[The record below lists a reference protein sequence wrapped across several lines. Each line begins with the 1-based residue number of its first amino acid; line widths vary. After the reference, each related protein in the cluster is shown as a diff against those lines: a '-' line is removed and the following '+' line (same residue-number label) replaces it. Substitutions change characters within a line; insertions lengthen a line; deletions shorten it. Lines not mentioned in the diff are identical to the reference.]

1 MTRLLATLLL
11 LLCFPASA
19 IDWEENP
26 KIAALFESAE
36 VTGTFALF
44 DVANQRFIGY
54 NRSRAETRYLPAS
67 TFKVPHT
74 LIGLS
79 VGAVR
84 NVDEV
89 LPYGGAPQPFETW
102 ERDMGLREAIA
113 LSNVPIYQALA
124 RRVGLDRMRAS
135 VAQLA
140 YGNGEIGDRVDEFWL
155 RGPLKISAVEQV
167 RFLARLATGALPFPL
182 DAQANVRE
190 IVLTEA
196 GDDWKLYSKTGWE
209 NAPGPGIGWWVG
221 WLQKR
226 GAIYAFALN
235 MDMQHAS
242 DAGRR
247 VELGKASLEAVGL
260 VKN

>member
-1 MTRLLATLLL
+1 MRRLFAAVYL
-11 LLCFPASA
+11 LLCFPAHA
-19 IDWEENP
+19 LDWEESP
-26 KIAALFESAE
+26 QVAALFKGADIA
-36 VTGTFALF
+36 GTFALF
-44 DVANQRFIGY
+44 DVADQRFIGH
-54 NRSRAETRYLPAS
+54 NRSRAEIRYLPAS
-67 TFKVPHT
+67 TFKIPHA

-124 RRVGLDRMRAS
+124 RRIGLDRMRAS
-135 VAQLA
+135 VARLA

-167 RFLARLATGALPFPL
+167 RFLARLATGALPFPR
-182 DAQANVRE
+182 DAQAKVRE
-190 IVLTEA
+190 IVLMETGE
-196 GDDWKLYSKTGWE
+196 DWKLYSKTGWE

-221 WLQKR
+221 WLHKG

-247 VELGKASLEAVGL
+247 VELGKASLEALGL
-260 VKN
+260 VKD